1 MACSPAFLVT
11 PSLLAGL
18 SLSLV
23 AGPLGALLVWQR
35 MTYLADALAHAAIL
49 GMVFSFWMQV
59 PTGLSAF
66 LFAFASGALIWRGLA
81 RFRGHEDTLLILF
94 SGGAMSLGLFLMTLW
109 GFSRTHIMSYLAGD
123 LGAIQPEESWM
134 VMGFCLGVAGLLYA
148 LRRPLLSVVVSPAL
162 AQIEGR
168 PVPILSLGF
177 LVTTFLF
184 VLVGL
189 KWAGSL
195 FMMVCMVCPTLMAS
209 FWGRTPYHVMVG
221 ASVCG
226 GLSFVLGFVLVTVYH
241 TPLGASVG
249 LVMVVGVALSWAL
262 ARLWPQ
268 GMHAGRAAL

>member
-1 MACSPAFLVT
+1 MAFSPAFLIT

-35 MTYLADALAHAAIL
+35 MAYLADALAHAAIL

-59 PTGLSAF
+59 PAGLSAF
-66 LFAFASGALIWRGLA
+66 LFSCASGALIWRGLA

-109 GFSRTHIMSYLAGD
+109 GFSRAHIMGYLAGD
-123 LGAIQPEESWM
+123 LGAIQPTESWM
-134 VMGFCLGVAGLLYA
+134 VMGFCLGLAVLLFV
-148 LRRPLLSVVVSPAL
+148 LRRPLLAVVVSPTL

-168 PVPILSLGF
+168 PVSSLSLGF

-195 FMMVCMVCPTLMAS
+195 FMVVCMVCPTLMAS
-209 FWGRTPYHVMVG
+209 FWGRTPYHVMMG
-221 ASVCG
+221 SSVCG
-226 GLSFVLGFVLVTVYH
+226 GLSFMLGFHIVSLYH

-249 LVMVVGVALSWAL
+249 LVLVGGVALSWAL
-262 ARLWPQ
+262 ARLWPEGVQ
-268 GMHAGRAAL
+268 QRKAAL